1 MFHGIK
7 RLYRPEYFQG
17 SGKRRRYFE
26 GWYYKFVFP
35 ERVFA
40 VIPGVSLAEG
50 DPHAFIQVID
60 ADQGES
66 PYHRFPLDSFQASKT
81 QFQITV
87 GPNRFDLASV
97 SLDLPDVRLDARIE
111 NPVRWPSR
119 LLSPGT
125 MGWYSFVPGMECRHG
140 IIVLDGDAQGSRNG
154 APLSPGRFYLEKD
167 WGRSFPHAW
176 IWLQSN
182 SFETPGCC
190 VTASIA
196 TVPFL
201 GGAFTG
207 FLIGVL
213 ARGKLY
219 RFTTYTGATLDKIAI
234 GSDVC
239 SFTLSQGRLTLHVEA
254 LRRDGVDLRAP
265 IQGEMRGR
273 VNETLHAEVGVTL
286 LDGDEILFEGRG
298 GHGGLEVVN
307 ADRLVAAT

>member
-1 MFHGIK
+1 MLYPIK
-7 RLYRPEYFQG
+7 RLYKPEYFQG
-17 SGKRRRYFE
+17 GGRRRRYFE

-40 VIPGVSLAEG
+40 VIPGVSLAQS

-60 ADQGES
+60 AAEAES
-66 PYHRFPLDSFQASKT
+66 PYHRFPLNSFTASRRR
-81 QFQITV
+81 FGIRI

-97 SLDLPDVRLDARIE
+97 SLDLPDLRLDARIE

-119 LLSPGT
+119 PLSPGT
-125 MGWYSFVPGMECRHG
+125 MGWYTFVPGMECRHG
-140 IIVLDGDAQGSRNG
+140 IIVLDGDAHGSRNG

-176 IWLQSN
+176 VWLQSN
-182 SFETPGCC
+182 SFENSGCC

-201 GGAFTG
+201 RGAFTG

-213 ARGKLY
+213 ARGRLY
-219 RFTTYTGATLDKIAI
+219 RFTTYTGATMERITI
-234 GSDVC
+234 GADAC
-239 SFTLSQGRLTLHVEA
+239 SFTVSQGHLTLQVEA

-273 VNETLHAEVGVTL
+273 VNESLRAEIRVTL
-286 LDGDEILFEGRG
+286 QDGDELLFEGTG
-298 GHGGLEVVN
+298 HHGGLEVVN
-307 ADRLVAAT
+307 ADRLEEAT